1 MNRIFQSYQHIGVLI
16 TVCAVG
22 TLSGAAQ
29 HAASRGKTLRE
40 VTSFNLPGPVGKRFD
55 YLTVDEKHGRLFSGH
70 MGAGLLY
77 VIDMRTNTVL
87 HTISDVPGVEGVEYI
102 PGMNKVYTSDSY
114 EQKIGVVDLAQRKVV
129 KKLSTE
135 AKPDGGAY
143 AAPFRKVYVSDE
155 RGKAEAVIDVNKDV
169 IVKTIFFE
177 SETGMPQYDPIG
189 KRVLVN
195 LQDKNLLAEIDPATD
210 TVVARYPV
218 GTCIGN
224 HGMALDVA
232 HRRAFLSCE
241 GNDTLTVFDLE
252 KHVPIAYLPMA
263 AGPDVVKFDPGPG
276 RIYVACYS
284 GAISV
289 FQEDDPDHFRKLEDF
304 PVQRRV
310 HSLAVDLKTHRVYTP
325 EEQEN
330 GKPESRMIVYEAVV
344 HP

>member
-1 MNRIFQSYQHIGVLI
+1 MNRIFQSCQRVCVLI
-16 TVCAVG
+16 TFCSVG

-29 HAASRGKTLRE
+29 HTASHGKTLRK
-40 VTSFNLPGPVGKRFD
+40 VASFNLPGPVGKRFD
-55 YLTVDEKHGRLFSGH
+55 YLTVDEKHDRLFSGH

-87 HTISDVPGVEGVEYI
+87 HTISNVPGVEGVEYI

-114 EQKIGVVDLAQRKVV
+114 EQKIGVVDLAQHKVV
-129 KKLSTE
+129 KKLPTE

-143 AAPFRKVYVSDE
+143 AAPFHKVYVSDE

-169 IVKTIFFE
+169 IVKTIFFN
-177 SETGMPQYDPIG
+177 SETGMPQYDSIG

-195 LQDKNLLAEIDPATD
+195 LQDKNLLAESDPATD

-218 GTCIGN
+218 GKCVGN

-252 KHVPIAYLPMA
+252 KHIPIAYLPMA
-263 AGPDVVKFDPGPG
+263 AGPDVVKFDPGLG

-304 PVQRRV
+304 PVQRRI
-310 HSLAVDLKTHRVYTP
+310 HSLAVDVKTHRVYTP

-330 GKPESRMIVYEAVV
+330 GKPVSRMIVYAAVV
-344 HP
+344 RP

>member
-1 MNRIFQSYQHIGVLI
+1 M
-16 TVCAVG
+16 
-22 TLSGAAQ
+22 
-29 HAASRGKTLRE
+29 
-40 VTSFNLPGPVGKRFD
+40 
-55 YLTVDEKHGRLFSGH
+55 
-70 MGAGLLY
+70 
-77 VIDMRTNTVL
+77 
-87 HTISDVPGVEGVEYI
+87 
-102 PGMNKVYTSDSY
+102 
-114 EQKIGVVDLAQRKVV
+114 
-129 KKLSTE
+129 
-135 AKPDGGAY
+135 
-143 AAPFRKVYVSDE
+143 AAPTRPRFTRCDE

-169 IVKTIFFE
+169 IVKTIYFD

-210 TVVARYPV
+210 TVVARHPV
-218 GTCIGN
+218 GKCIGN

-263 AGPDVVKFDPGPG
+263 AGPDVVKFDPGLG
-276 RIYVACYS
+276 RIYVACLS
-284 GAISV
+284 RAISV

-310 HSLAVDLKTHRVYTP
+310 HSLAVDVKTHRVYTP

-330 GKPESRMIVYEAVV
+330 GKPVARMIVYAAVV